1 MACPEDSWESV
12 VPGSSPWDPSVYLNM
27 YSWALA
33 SLCQSALLPLVA
45 RSVVSAFET
54 VGAVAALFV
63 PWEGLDTSVSGS
75 LKGVAFVLKDMLKFQ
90 ELENQWRG

>member
-1 MACPEDSWESV
+1 M
-12 VPGSSPWDPSVYLNM
+12 
-27 YSWALA
+27 
-33 SLCQSALLPLVA
+33 
-45 RSVVSAFET
+45 SAFET